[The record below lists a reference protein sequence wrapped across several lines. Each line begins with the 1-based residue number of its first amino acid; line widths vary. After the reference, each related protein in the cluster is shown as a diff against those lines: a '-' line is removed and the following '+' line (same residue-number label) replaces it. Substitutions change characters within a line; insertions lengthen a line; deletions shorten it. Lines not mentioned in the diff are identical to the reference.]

1 LSEQFDIWVVDDDE
15 AIRFVLKRALQ
26 RKGYD
31 VRCFEDVQS
40 VKKALEAG
48 PPGVILTDIRLPD
61 ADGLSVVDTLERL
74 ALDCPVIAMTAF
86 SDLDQAVSAY
96 QKGVFEYLPKPFD
109 LEQVVSVIERALAT
123 GKARP
128 RRAAETSGG
137 QLLGES
143 PAMQEVFRTI
153 GRLSRSDISVL
164 ITGETGSG
172 KEVVARVLHQHSPRS
187 AAPFVAINTAAIP
200 AELLESELFGHEKGA
215 FTGAHSRRIGRF
227 EEAGG
232 GTLFLDEIGDMPIAL
247 QTRLLRI
254 LAEGDYYRV
263 GGRDLLRAD
272 ARVITATH
280 QDLEEKVRA
289 GSFREDLYH
298 RLNVINIML
307 PPLRDRTADISMLA
321 KKFLN
326 EVANELGLEE
336 KRLRPETVRI
346 LEAYNWPGNVR
357 QLLNLCR
364 QLCVMAPGDQIFPD
378 DLPAELSGPRRQE
391 DDEGAWAESLRRW
404 AGKEMAAG
412 GTGLLDRAQSEL
424 ERILIDCALD
434 QTGGQRQKAA
444 ELLGLGRNTL
454 TRKLQK
460 IDAEGEKENLPG
472 FRPLAEPEARK

>member
-1 LSEQFDIWVVDDDE
+1 LNDQFDIWVVDDDE

-26 RKGYD
+26 RKDYD
-31 VRCFEDVQS
+31 VRCFETVKS
-40 VKKALEAG
+40 VKEALETSS
-48 PPGVILTDIRLPD
+48 PGAILTDIRLPD

-74 ALDCPVIAMTAF
+74 AMDCPVIAMTAF

-109 LEQVVSVIERALAT
+109 LEQVISVIERALAT
-123 GKARP
+123 GKAKP
-128 RRAAETSGG
+128 KSNTASSGG

-172 KEVVARVLHQHSPRS
+172 KEVVARVLHQHSPR
-187 AAPFVAINTAAIP
+187 AGAPFVAINTAAIP

-227 EEAGG
+227 EEAAG
-232 GTLFLDEIGDMPIAL
+232 GTLFLDEIGDMPLAL
-247 QTRLLRI
+247 QTRLLRV

-263 GGRDLLRAD
+263 GGRDLLRAE

-289 GSFREDLYH
+289 GSFREDLFH
-298 RLNVINIML
+298 RLNVIHIAL
-307 PPLRDRTADISMLA
+307 PPLRERTADIAMLA
-321 KKFLN
+321 QRFLSQ
-326 EVANELGLEE
+326 VSNELGLEE
-336 KRLRPETVRI
+336 KRLRPETIRI
-346 LEAYNWPGNVR
+346 LEGYNWPGNVR

-378 DLPAELSGPRRQE
+378 DLPAEVLGAGSQE
-391 DDEGAWAESLRRW
+391 NEDKAWVESLRRW
-404 AGKEMAAG
+404 AGRELATG
-412 GTGLLDRAQSEL
+412 GTGLLDRAQAEL
-424 ERILIDCALD
+424 ERVLIDCALD
-434 QTGGQRQKAA
+434 RTGGQRQKAA

-460 IDAEGEKENLPG
+460 FDAEDQGESRG
-472 FRPLAEPEARK
+472 TTDQ

>member
-1 LSEQFDIWVVDDDE
+1 MNGQFEIWVVDDDE

-26 RKGYD
+26 RKGYA
-31 VRCFEDVQS
+31 VRCFETVRS
-40 VKKALEAG
+40 VSEALEAG
-48 PPGVILTDIRLPD
+48 HPGAILTDIRLPD
-61 ADGLSVVDTLERL
+61 ADGLSVVDTIERL
-74 ALDCPVIAMTAF
+74 AVDCPVIAMTAF
-86 SDLDQAVSAY
+86 SDLDQAVSAF

-109 LEQVVSVIERALAT
+109 LEQVISVIERALAT
-123 GKARP
+123 GT
-128 RRAAETSGG
+128 AAPKEQPSPSGS

-143 PAMQEVFRTI
+143 QAMQEVFRTI

-172 KEVVARVLHQHSPRS
+172 KEVVARVLHQHSPR
-187 AAPFVAINTAAIP
+187 ADAPFVAINTAAIP

-227 EEAGG
+227 EEAAG

-247 QTRLLRI
+247 QTRLLRV

-280 QDLEEKVRA
+280 QDLEEKVR
-289 GSFREDLYH
+289 GGTFREDLYH
-298 RLNVINIML
+298 RLNVINIAL
-307 PPLRDRTADISMLA
+307 PPLRDRTVDIAILA
-321 KKFLN
+321 RRFLAQ
-326 EVANELGLEE
+326 VANELGLEE
-336 KRLRPETVRI
+336 KSLRPETIRI
-346 LEAYNWPGNVR
+346 LEGYGWPGNVR

-378 DLPAELSGPRRQE
+378 DLPAEMLGPRRQE
-391 DDEGAWAESLRRW
+391 DQDRAWSETLRRW
-404 AGKEMAAG
+404 ANRELASGETELFG
-412 GTGLLDRAQSEL
+412 RAQAEL
-424 ERILIDCALD
+424 ERVLIECALE

-460 IDAEGEKENLPG
+460 FDSETNGDAVSKEGKDGQPAAVG
-472 FRPLAEPEARK
+472 